1 MMSAEISNQFDNIS
15 TPASLSHTI
24 SMEFHRKLIPNL
36 HCPKESELEI
46 GMGMGMGMESDS
58 ELECKVAE

>member
-1 MMSAEISNQFDNIS
+1 MMSAEISNQFDNIL

-46 GMGMGMGMESDS
+46 GMGMGMESDS